1 MPEHG
6 SELNRSSR
14 GIGLR
19 RAKHGPP
26 VADLLRPIVVV
37 LNAGTVVRVR
47 LDRKVTSAG
56 AGECRLLAP
65 NGHAATVASRLLL
78 GEERT

>member
-56 AGECRLLAP
+56 AGECRLLADF
-65 NGHAATVASRLLL
+65 VAEIGIPTPREGWSIF
-78 GEERT
+78 